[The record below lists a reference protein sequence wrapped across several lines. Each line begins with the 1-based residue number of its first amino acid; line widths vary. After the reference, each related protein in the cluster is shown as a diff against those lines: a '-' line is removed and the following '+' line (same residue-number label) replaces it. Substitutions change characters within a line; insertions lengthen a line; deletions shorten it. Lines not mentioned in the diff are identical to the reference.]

1 MNGWRNYA
9 VTLARTPRTRCRL
22 KKYANAA
29 NSLVNPSSAA
39 RALAAGVPNIER
51 VDCLVK
57 TISAQQGK
65 QLDVVDE
72 IVALVDAW
80 LEKNRLA
87 Q

>member
-1 MNGWRNYA
+1 
-9 VTLARTPRTRCRL
+9 
-22 KKYANAA
+22 
-29 NSLVNPSSAA
+29 
-39 RALAAGVPNIER
+39 
-51 VDCLVK
+51 VK

-72 IVALVDAW
+72 IVALVDGW